1 MTPSTFV
8 LIGTILSYDSQLS
21 TVEFN
26 LNPAVNGG
34 PSIAV
39 LQNRAIPCEIKV
51 GKKIFVVKDENMEH
65 AVISCEVEKN
75 EEKR

>member
-1 MTPSTFV
+1 MTTLTTFV
-8 LIGTILSYDSQLS
+8 LIGTILSHDNVRA

-39 LQNRAIPCEIKV
+39 LQNTAIPCDIEV
-51 GKKIFVVKDENMEH
+51 GKKIYIVKSDGMEVP
-65 AVISCEVEKN
+65 VISCEVSN
-75 EEKR
+75 EGS

>member
-1 MTPSTFV
+1 MTLNTFV
-8 LIGTILSYDSQLS
+8 LVGTILSHDDLRS

-39 LQNRAIPCEIKV
+39 LQNTAIPCDVRI
-51 GKKIFVVKDENMEH
+51 GKKIYVVKDKNMEYPQI
-65 AVISCEVEKN
+65 VCEMDTK
-75 EEKR
+75 